1 MNMILNPVT
10 PHTEKKLYS
19 VFCIKIKKE
28 AGLGGRSVSV
38 IIYKSQ
44 IIRMIIPIKTIRPIS
59 LPNKKERYSPI
70 ELNSNINPQTSLKN
84 LIHVIFAC

>member
-1 MNMILNPVT
+1 MAVYFRFLRK
-10 PHTEKKLYS
+10 TE
-19 VFCIKIKKE
+19 KE

-44 IIRMIIPIKTIRPIS
+44 IIRMIIPMNIIRPIS